1 MKHTI
6 TVNREVSIIK
16 IALTGKLRS
25 GKDTAA
31 NHLYIRHS
39 FDRVAFG
46 DALKK
51 NAHATFP
58 WVSEFSK
65 PRALY
70 QQYGQLMRQI
80 EPDVWIKHAE
90 RAVNGAIDFN
100 VNTGSEKVG
109 VVITDLRQPN
119 EYEWARANGFTII
132 RVTAPDEDRLW
143 RAKLAG
149 DDFNEADLEHETE
162 SHIDGFA
169 VDYEIVNAGSVDDL
183 RAQVE
188 AVLTSIQTGIPTY
201 VNKNGATVFL
211 PDINEKAE

>member
-1 MKHTI
+1 MKHTLSVNHEV
-6 TVNREVSIIK
+6 TVVK
-16 IALTGKLRS
+16 IALTGKMRS
-25 GKDTAA
+25 GKDTVA

-39 FDRVAFG
+39 FNRVAFG

-70 QQYGQLMRQI
+70 QQFGQLMRQI

-90 RAVNGAIDFN
+90 RAVKGAIDFN
-100 VNTGSEKVG
+100 VHTGAEKVG
-109 VVITDLRQPN
+109 VVISDLRQPN

-132 RVTAPDEDRLW
+132 RVTAPDEDRLL

-162 SHIDGFA
+162 SHIDSFDC
-169 VDYEIVNAGSVDDL
+169 DYEIVNDGSVDDL
-183 RAQVE
+183 KRKVGEIME
-188 AVLTSIQTGIPTY
+188 AITW
-201 VNKNGATVFL
+201 K
-211 PDINEKAE
+211 